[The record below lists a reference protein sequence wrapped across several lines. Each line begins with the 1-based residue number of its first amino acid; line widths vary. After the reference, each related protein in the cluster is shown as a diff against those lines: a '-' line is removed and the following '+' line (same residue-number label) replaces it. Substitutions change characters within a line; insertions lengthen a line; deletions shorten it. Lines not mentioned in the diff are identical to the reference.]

1 MTIKN
6 FISAFLKRQGHFI
19 FLSSMLV
26 KLIALLTSVFVVR
39 LLDKDA
45 YGYIVYAMT
54 IMAFFTPFSGLGVQH
69 ALLRYGAIQ
78 DRIVDKFNLYY
89 DSIRR
94 VLLYTIPLV
103 LLIILASPVISMRL
117 PGSKAY
123 IIILSFMLLT
133 MPLYQIYNV
142 LMRIINRNKAYA
154 VSSMIYTLTAFIISV
169 CAAYFLSAE
178 AYAWGLVIAPF
189 IVFLLISRRWIGQ
202 TFSKL
207 SQGFD
212 IKSVSQS
219 EYVKYGIYVGLG
231 SIASQ
236 MVLLMDNLLVGNI
249 IADSEALA
257 VYRVGAIIPLNLL
270 FIPGLFF
277 QADFVKLASE
287 YKNKAYLVQYIKNYW
302 KLFLILSILLLA
314 PLYLLADY
322 LVIYLFTDDY
332 SESVPVFRLLIVAV
346 LGGFLF
352 RTPFGNILQAVGKS
366 QWNAYNAYFM
376 LIVNFVLTWFLT
388 VKYGIIGAALASAI
402 AFWLSGMI
410 GAGLFSLYLRTIKNE
425 S

>member
-6 FISAFLKRQGHFI
+6 FIEAFLKRQGHFI

-26 KLIALLTSVFVVR
+26 KVIALLTSVFVVR

-78 DRIVDKFNLYY
+78 KSITDKFNLYY
-89 DSIRR
+89 DSLRR
-94 VLLYTIPLV
+94 VLLYTIPIV
-103 LLIILASPVISMRL
+103 LIIILASPMISVRL
-117 PGSKAY
+117 PGSREY
-123 IIILSFMLLT
+123 IIILSLLLFT
-133 MPLYQIYNV
+133 MPMYQVYNV
-142 LMRIINRNKAYA
+142 LLRIINRNKAYA
-154 VSSMIYTLTAFIISV
+154 ISSMVYTLIAFFISV
-169 CAAYFLSAE
+169 CAAYFFSAKE
-178 AYAWGLVIAPF
+178 YAWGLVLAPLL
-189 IVFLLISRRWIGQ
+189 VFLLISKRWLSRSIKHL
-202 TFSKL
+202 SKA
-207 SQGFD
+207 FD
-212 IKSVSQS
+212 LASVSRQ
-219 EYVKYGIYVGLG
+219 EYLKYGLYVGLG

-287 YKNKAYLVQYIKNYW
+287 FQNKEYLISYVKNYW
-302 KLFLILSILLLA
+302 KLFLSLSVALLL
-314 PLYLLADY
+314 PLYFLADH
-322 LVIYLFTDDY
+322 LVVFLFTEEY
-332 SESVPVFRLLIVAV
+332 SQSAPIFKFLIIAV
-346 LGGFLF
+346 IGGFLF

-376 LIVNFVLTWFLT
+376 LAFNFVMTWYLTIN
-388 VKYGIIGAALASAI
+388 YGIIGAAIASAV
-402 AFWLSGMI
+402 AFWLSGII
-410 GAGLFSLYLRTIKNE
+410 GALLFRWYLKTID
-425 S
+425 